1 VRLAAILPSSNCS
14 GSGAQL
20 SYGPRWLLP
29 LCVVLML
36 GCAGVLDTIVAA
48 SMSATGDESA
58 QIEYGRKILHLQPDR
73 DQMWFDSKAPVT
85 ALNALPHALARR
97 LVDRHMISG
106 IAWLVGRWKLA
117 RVASVLSLLLLDFII
132 FQWAYT
138 LYGWHGGLASLMAAV
153 LSPNLIAHGTLAT
166 TDGYFA
172 LAVLLS
178 LHFFRRYLLQPTFKN
193 ACLSGF
199 ALALSQLTKAFAI
212 YLYPVVFL
220 FLILTAFSRRGAP
233 SITRTRLAL
242 YGSAAALLFLLVV
255 NAGYCFDR
263 VFTPLRLYHFE
274 STSFIHLQQLNALRD
289 VRVPVAYPFLDGLDM
304 MKFNETT
311 GVSFGNV
318 YLLGELRSVSDPQ
331 FHSFRTYYLVAWFF
345 KEPIALQIL
354 FALGL
359 LGIMRNR
366 TRDEFLR
373 GEALLLVAAGAL
385 GLWLS
390 FFNNA
395 QIGIRHLLPALAVEV
410 VIAGAAFASF
420 ASLSRVKQAA
430 LGVLFV
436 WLALSVF
443 SYFPHMIP
451 YMNEWVVDRR
461 FSYEILG
468 DSNLDWGQNDSMVRQ
483 FLRRNRDVILNPQ
496 TPVCGRVLVSVN
508 RLVGILPRG
517 QKRVHWA
524 MQYRPVAHVGYA
536 HLLYVIPA
544 LGGAGRQ
551 ADGCAQPEGELA
563 P

>member
-1 VRLAAILPSSNCS
+1 
-14 GSGAQL
+14 
-20 SYGPRWLLP
+20 
-29 LCVVLML
+29 
-36 GCAGVLDTIVAA
+36 
-48 SMSATGDESA
+48 
-58 QIEYGRKILHLQPDR
+58 
-73 DQMWFDSKAPVT
+73 
-85 ALNALPHALARR
+85 
-97 LVDRHMISG
+97 
-106 IAWLVGRWKLA
+106 
-117 RVASVLSLLLLDFII
+117 
-132 FQWAYT
+132 
-138 LYGWHGGLASLMAAV
+138 
-153 LSPNLIAHGTLAT
+153 
-166 TDGYFA
+166 
-172 LAVLLS
+172 
-178 LHFFRRYLLQPTFKN
+178 
-193 ACLSGF
+193 
-199 ALALSQLTKAFAI
+199 LTKAFAI

-220 FLILTAFSRRGAP
+220 LLILNAFSRRGAP
-233 SITRTRLAL
+233 SITRTHLAI

-263 VFTPLRLYHFE
+263 VFTPLRLYHFD
-274 STSFIHLQQLNALRD
+274 STSFIQLQQLHVLRD
-289 VRVPVAYPFLDGLDM
+289 VRVPVAYPFLEGLDM

-311 GVSFGNV
+311 GASFGNI

-331 FHSFRTYYLVAWFF
+331 FHGFRTYYLVAWFF

-410 VIAGAAFASF
+410 VIAGAAFAGF
-420 ASLSRVKQAA
+420 ASLSRVKKAG
-430 LGVLFV
+430 LGCLFV

-461 FSYEILG
+461 FAYEILG
-468 DSNLDWGQNDSMVRQ
+468 DSNLDWGQNESVVRQ

-496 TPVCGRVLVSVN
+496 TPVCGRVLVSVD

-536 HLLYVIPA
+536 HLLYMIPA
-544 LGGAGRQ
+544 LGGVGRQ
-551 ADGCAQPEGELA
+551 VDGCAQPKGRLA